1 MNCRFLKNSL
11 LWGAVACVAIGCSDN
26 DTLGGDDNAF
36 RCQGRLGVDGVA
48 SASVVSRA
56 EGVDLAALCGLTVP
70 APSELRLTLTGN
82 DIAELESGET
92 GPVEVG
98 RFDYEQQWPTLAD
111 YDEPALYPGTYTAL
125 LEYGEPE
132 AIGPKKPYYRGE
144 ATVTVGIGKETHCSV
159 SVKIVNSAVRIT
171 ADDNFKNYFSEPQF
185 QLYLNDSK
193 EPLKDDKQEIVF
205 KLADTDAPI
214 FMPAG
219 TKVVVKGT
227 VCRPSQGTD
236 KDGNPLP
243 PKELTIEV
251 PVRTTA
257 AGTLHT
263 FRFAAEAGGANVE
276 VEFGPFVEGSSP
288 DPVEL
293 NDDAIKD
300 EPAPDEPAPDES
312 APDEPA
318 PDENTPDSGGSDTP
332 APDSGAQNGGA
343 SDENTPA
350 E

>member
-1 MNCRFLKNSL
+1 MFLKNSL

-26 DTLGGDDNAF
+26 DALGGDDNAF

-70 APSELRLTLTGN
+70 APSELRLSLTGN

-98 RFDYEQQWPTLAD
+98 RFDYEQKWATLAD

-132 AIGPKKPYYRGE
+132 AIGPAAPYYRGE
-144 ATVTVGIGKETHCSV
+144 ATATVEIGKETTCRV
-159 SVKIVNSAVRIT
+159 AVAIVNSAVRIT

-185 QLYLNDSK
+185 RLYLNDSK

-243 PKELTIEV
+243 PEVLPIEV
-251 PVRTTA
+251 PARTTA

-263 FRFAAEAGGANVE
+263 FRFTAEAGGANVE

-300 EPAPDEPAPDES
+300 DPAS
-312 APDEPA
+312 
-318 PDENTPDSGGSDTP
+318 DENTPDSGGSDTP

>member
-1 MNCRFLKNSL
+1 MYMKKLIKIGWL
-11 LWGAVACVAIGCSDN
+11 GAVACVAIGCSET

-98 RFDYEQQWPTLAD
+98 RFDYDEHWPMLAD

-125 LEYGEPE
+125 LEYGEPD
-132 AIGPKKPYYRGE
+132 AIGFAAPYYRGE
-144 ATVTVGIGKETHCSV
+144 ATAKVEIGKETHCSV
-159 SVKIVNSAVRIT
+159 AVAIANSAVRIT
-171 ADDNFKNYFSEPQF
+171 ADDNFKNYFSDPQF
-185 QLYLNDSK
+185 RLYLNDSA
-193 EPLKDDKQEIVF
+193 EPLKDGEKEIVF

-214 FMPAG
+214 FMPAE
-219 TKVVVKGT
+219 TKVVVKGL
-227 VCRPSQGTD
+227 VYRPSQGTD
-236 KDGNPLP
+236 KDGNPLS
-243 PKELTIEV
+243 PKELPIEV

-263 FRFAAEAGGANVE
+263 FRFTAEAGSVE
-276 VEFGPFVEGSSP
+276 VDVDVVFEDYGAGST
-288 DPVEL
+288 DDVEL
-293 NDDAIKD
+293 NDDAIK
-300 EPAPDEPAPDES
+300 
-312 APDEPA
+312 
-318 PDENTPDSGGSDTP
+318 
-332 APDSGAQNGGA
+332 
-343 SDENTPA
+343 
-350 E
+350 

>member
-1 MNCRFLKNSL
+1 MFLKNSL
-11 LWGAVACVAIGCSDN
+11 LWGAVVCVAIGCSDN

-70 APSELRLTLTGN
+70 APSELRLTLTGS

-98 RFDYEQQWPTLAD
+98 RFDYEQKWATLAD

-132 AIGPKKPYYRGE
+132 AIGPAAPYYRGE
-144 ATVTVGIGKETHCSV
+144 ATATVEIGKETHCSV
-159 SVKIVNSAVRIT
+159 SVKIVNSAVRCT

-185 QLYLNDSK
+185 RLYLNDSK

-227 VCRPSQGTD
+227 VRRPSQGTD

-251 PVRTTA
+251 PARTTA

-263 FRFAAEAGGANVE
+263 FRFTAEAGGANVE

-300 EPAPDEPAPDES
+300 DPAS
-312 APDEPA
+312 
-318 PDENTPDSGGSDTP
+318 DENTPDSGGSDTP

>member
-1 MNCRFLKNSL
+1 MFLKNSL

-70 APSELRLTLTGN
+70 ALSELRLTLTGN

-144 ATVTVGIGKETHCSV
+144 ATAKVEIGKETTCRV
-159 SVKIVNSAVRIT
+159 AVAIVNSAVRIT

-185 QLYLNDSK
+185 RLYLNDSK
-193 EPLKDDKQEIVF
+193 EPLKNGEQEIVF

-227 VCRPSQGTD
+227 VYRPSQGTD

-243 PKELTIEV
+243 PEVLPIEV

-263 FRFAAEAGGANVE
+263 FRFTAEAGGANVE

-300 EPAPDEPAPDES
+300 EPAPDES
-312 APDEPA
+312 A

>member
-1 MNCRFLKNSL
+1 MYMKKLIKIGWL
-11 LWGAVACVAIGCSDN
+11 GAVACVAIGCSDN

-56 EGVDLAALCGLTVP
+56 EGIDLAAICGLTVP
-70 APSELRLTLTGN
+70 APSELRLSLTGN

-98 RFDYEQQWPTLAD
+98 RFDYEQKWPTLAD

-132 AIGPKKPYYRGE
+132 AIGPAAPYYRGE
-144 ATVTVGIGKETHCSV
+144 ATATVEIGKETTCRV
-159 SVKIVNSAVRIT
+159 AVAIVNSAVRIT

-185 QLYLNDSK
+185 RLYLNDSK
-193 EPLKDDKQEIVF
+193 EPLKNGEQEIVF

-227 VCRPSQGTD
+227 VYRPSQGTD

-251 PVRTTA
+251 PARTTA

-263 FRFAAEAGGANVE
+263 FRFTAEAGGANVE

-300 EPAPDEPAPDES
+300 EPAPDA
-312 APDEPA
+312 
-318 PDENTPDSGGSDTP
+318 GGSDTP